1 MNLIICCTPLQVLIA
16 ERIIKKFPE
25 QKFYG
30 VMLTTVENAKMAFYR
45 ERLRKKCD
53 SFFAMQQH
61 NDRWNL
67 LKEIL
72 TLKKQFKGKIF
83 DQVFV
88 ANINDLQIQ
97 FLLSTVNFAEL
108 NTFDDGT
115 LNIIPNGLLHQN
127 ETFNFKRF
135 CINRL
140 LGNCFSIKK
149 LRERSHCHYSIYKNM
164 PNIIEKVEYIN
175 LIPSVS
181 VQELEQEPISLLLGQ
196 PIFADDARNI
206 SLANRVIKQ
215 FNIQLYLPHP
225 REKYRLDKVE
235 YIDTPLIFE
244 DYIFQQSQQ
253 RKYLVYTYFSSA
265 ILNVM
270 NKSKNIEVIALEV
283 DSENASYQSCYD
295 LFRHLNVPVID
306 IRDKQ

>member
-1 MNLIICCTPLQVLIA
+1 
-16 ERIIKKFPE
+16 
-25 QKFYG
+25 
-30 VMLTTVENAKMAFYR
+30 ML
-45 ERLRKKCD
+45 
-53 SFFAMQQH
+53 QH

-97 FLLSTVNFAEL
+97 FLLSAVNFAQL

-127 ETFNFKRF
+127 EPFNLKRF
-135 CINRL
+135 GINAL
-140 LGNCFSIKK
+140 LSNRFSIQK
-149 LRERSHCHYSIYKNM
+149 LRELSQTHYSIYKDL
-164 PNIIEKVEYIN
+164 PNIIEQVEYIN
-175 LIPSVS
+175 LIPAVPAPKSA
-181 VQELEQEPISLLLGQ
+181 QEPVAILLGQ
-196 PIFADDARNI
+196 PLFAEDERNI
-206 SLANRVIKQ
+206 SLANLVIKQ

-225 REKYRLDKVE
+225 REKYRLENVE

-244 DYIFQQSQQ
+244 DYIFQQSQK
-253 RKYLVYTYFSSA
+253 RKYRVYTYCSSA

-270 NKSKNIEVIALEV
+270 NKNQNIEVVALEV
-283 DSENASYQSCYD
+283 ETENAALQSCYD
-295 LFRHLNVPVID
+295 LFRQLNVPVID
-306 IRDKQ
+306 VR